1 MSEGGQRGFAVGI
14 AAICAAALIWGF
26 NYIPTKIALGEMDPL
41 TLQLVRV
48 AGAVPLYLLLL
59 RLRGVRIGQLMG
71 HWREALPLA
80 ALAILGDQLLFLFG
94 LSHTTTSHAAMMY
107 ILVPLVVPILAFFLI
122 GERVGL
128 LRVAGIAV
136 AFCGAFVLVS
146 EEGLTFES
154 RYLAGDLMV
163 LAAAVCW
170 ACYVVLSKPLV
181 EKIGAIRTTSLVF
194 ILALPLVLP
203 FTLPAALAHDW
214 GRVTPLGAASV
225 ASVIVGATFLGYIC
239 YLSALKRL
247 PASAVAPFSYTVP
260 IIVAVLSTWLLHEV
274 LTANFYSAA
283 ALIFAGLVLVQI
295 GRARDGRMLNKAAAQ
310 TGGPPVDSK
319 SMMPRRP
326 PGAP

>member
-1 MSEGGQRGFAVGI
+1 MHAKSLLCAGSGGPIVARMSEGGQRGIAVGI
-14 AAICAAALIWGF
+14 AAICTAALIWGF

-41 TLQLVRV
+41 VLQLIRV

-59 RLRGVRIGQLMG
+59 KLRGQNLALLMR
-71 HWREALPLA
+71 HWREVLPLA

-94 LSHTTTSHAAMMY
+94 LSNTTASHASMMY
-107 ILVPLVVPILAFFLI
+107 ILVPLVVPLLAFFLI

-128 LRVAGIAV
+128 LRVLGIIV

-163 LAAAVCW
+163 LGAAVCW

-203 FTLPAALAHDW
+203 FTIVPTLTQDW
-214 GRVTPLGAASV
+214 GRVTPLGV
-225 ASVIVGATFLGYIC
+225 ASVISVIIGATFLGYIF

-260 IIVAVLSTWLLHEV
+260 IIVAVLSTWLLHER
-274 LTANFYSAA
+274 LSTHFFAAA
-283 ALIFAGLVLVQI
+283 ALIFTGLVLVQI
-295 GRARDGRMLNKAAAQ
+295 GRARDGRRSTS
-310 TGGPPVDSK
+310 TGRHK
-319 SMMPRRP
+319 
-326 PGAP
+326 